1 MVIENKVI
9 GYAKILSQVP
19 GFFDDVGVKKEEI
32 DDDIRNN
39 ALLKDKKIKKSRP
52 SLKIYYGIVLLVCMA
67 INLISVS
74 DSRAAM
80 SHNHNHNHGQQ

>member
-1 MVIENKVI
+1 LVIENKVI

-39 ALLKDKKIKKSRP
+39 ALLKDKKIKKIDLV
-52 SLKIYYGIVLLVCMA
+52 LKSITELFY
-67 INLISVS
+67 
-74 DSRAAM
+74 
-80 SHNHNHNHGQQ
+80 

>member
-1 MVIENKVI
+1 LVIENKVI

-39 ALLKDKKIKKSRP
+39 ALLKDKKIKKVDLA
-52 SLKIYYGIVLLVCMA
+52 LKSIMELFYLCVWP
-67 INLISVS
+67 LI
-74 DSRAAM
+74 
-80 SHNHNHNHGQQ
+80 

>member
-1 MVIENKVI
+1 MRKYYRKFPV
-9 GYAKILSQVP
+9 
-19 GFFDDVGVKKEEI
+19 FFDDVGVKKEEI

-39 ALLKDKKIKKSRP
+39 ALLKDKNQKSRP

-74 DSRAAM
+74 DSPPCYVP
-80 SHNHNHNHGQQ
+80 

>member
-74 DSRAAM
+74 DSRM
-80 SHNHNHNHGQQ
+80 LLCPIT

>member
-1 MVIENKVI
+1 MFTPTMNKCIEWCREQTKPVIENKVI

-39 ALLKDKKIKKSRP
+39 ALLKDKKIKKVDLA
-52 SLKIYYGIVLLVCMA
+52 LKSIMELFY
-67 INLISVS
+67 
-74 DSRAAM
+74 
-80 SHNHNHNHGQQ
+80 